1 VAPEQSPGPVEAF
14 VDGLAIDMPVLV
26 DGPVPLDPVYFI
38 DEAFLTAAYPKNWLI
53 GPDGQFV
60 YADNRYEPDEL
71 IWRIEELLGE
81 GSASAVR

>member
-1 VAPEQSPGPVEAF
+1 
-14 VDGLAIDMPVLV
+14 
-26 DGPVPLDPVYFI
+26 
-38 DEAFLTAAYPKNWLI
+38 
-53 GPDGQFV
+53 V